1 MCPRRVERSGCKD
14 TQQASRCAHASPNLD
29 PSLSAA
35 TFFSH
40 DFLCF
45 LLLFLCSLFVAL
57 FSSGPNVFQG
67 YYKQPAETA
76 ESFSVDPQGRRWFM
90 TGDVGTWLPDG
101 SLKMSVPETGA
112 L

>member
-1 MCPRRVERSGCKD
+1 
-14 TQQASRCAHASPNLD
+14 
-29 PSLSAA
+29 LSAA

-40 DFLCF
+40 GSLSVFCF
-45 LLLFLCSLFVAL
+45 PFSARPSSLF

-101 SLKMSVPETGA
+101 SLKMSVGK
-112 L
+112 